1 MLFLP
6 AFKSIFIV
14 LVTAMV
20 IAASPSLA
28 QASPLDDAR
37 SAGYVGER
45 PDGYVGVVDP
55 NAPADVKALVDK
67 VNAQR
72 RTKYEELAIEQ
83 SVPVEQ
89 VGAVTAEKIIGELL
103 QPGWYFM
110 DAAGN
115 WVQR

>member
-1 MLFLP
+1 MLSP
-6 AFKSIFIV
+6 HTIKSVFIA
-14 LVTAMV
+14 LVTSMV

-45 PDGYVGVVDP
+45 PDGYVGIIDP
-55 NAPADVKALVDK
+55 SAPSDVKALVDK

-72 RTKYEELAIEQ
+72 RSKYEELAAEQ

-89 VGAVTAEKIIGELL
+89 VGAVTAEKIIGEML
-103 QPGWYFM
+103 QPGWYYM

>member
-1 MLFLP
+1 MLSLP
-6 AFKSIFIV
+6 AIKSMVIA
-14 LVTAMV
+14 LVTATIM
-20 IAASPSLA
+20 AASPSLA
-28 QASPLDDAR
+28 KASPLDDAR

-67 VNAQR
+67 VNTQR
-72 RTKYEELAIEQ
+72 RTKYEALAAEQ

-103 QPGWYFM
+103 QPGWYYM
-110 DAAGN
+110 DASGN
-115 WVQR
+115 WVQK